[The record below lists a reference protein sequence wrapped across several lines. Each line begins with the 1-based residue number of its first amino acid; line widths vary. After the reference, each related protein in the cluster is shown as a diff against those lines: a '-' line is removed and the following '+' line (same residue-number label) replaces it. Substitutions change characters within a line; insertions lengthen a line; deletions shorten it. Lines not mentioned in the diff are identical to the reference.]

1 MTSISHFY
9 NLFVVRRSGIRVI
22 VVFVGLLLFAVSCAA
37 PIKPYIFY
45 SIPTVTYLRECPDYD
60 CAVVAE
66 IYNADQVQVL
76 AKNQAGWWQVQSDRD
91 QKIGWTQRDLLSEA
105 PLSVKNYYIAVDDTP
120 LRNSPSKDVV
130 SRTVLARGDKFQ
142 KIAEREGWWRILVEK
157 DKSLGWILAASAS
170 EERPEPTVPEKAK
183 RAEPGQ
189 TVQAPS
195 PTTPSPQPNLFYVAA
210 ESLNLNLIPFSDSKV
225 VKVLRINDKVEK
237 ISQSGTDWLKVR
249 YLESGAEGWAPARFF
264 KDSPVTAKTQI
275 VPEKKRPRKK
285 SRAQKQPTQDPFKSE
300 TLEPEA
306 M

>member
-9 NLFVVRRSGIRVI
+9 NLLVERRSGMRVI
-22 VVFVGLLLFAVSCAA
+22 VLLMGLLILVGSCAA
-37 PIKPYIFY
+37 PIKTNIFY

-76 AKNQAGWWQVQSDRD
+76 AKNQAGWWKVQSDRD
-91 QKIGWTQRDLLSEA
+91 QKIGWTQRDLLSET
-105 PLSVKNYYIAVDDTP
+105 PLSVKNYYIAVEGVP

-130 SRTVLARGDKFQ
+130 SRTLLARGDKFQ

-157 DKSLGWILAASAS
+157 DKSLGWIPAASAS
-170 EERPEPTVPEKAK
+170 EERPEEAGPEKDK
-183 RAEPGQ
+183 RAEPGK
-189 TVQAPS
+189 TVPAPA
-195 PTTPSPQPNLFYVAA
+195 PTPPLPQPNLYYVAA
-210 ESLNLNLIPFSDSKV
+210 ESLNLNLIPFSDSEV

-275 VPEKKRPRKK
+275 VPKKETPRKK
-285 SRAQKQPTQDPFKSE
+285 SRAQKQPTPDPFKSE

>member
-1 MTSISHFY
+1 MTSMSHFY
-9 NLFVVRRSGIRVI
+9 NLLAGRCSGMRVI
-22 VVFVGLLLFAVSCAA
+22 VLLAGVLLFAGSCAA
-37 PIKPYIFY
+37 PIKSNIFY

-91 QKIGWTQRDLLSEA
+91 QKIGWTQRDLLSET
-105 PLSVKNYYIAVDDTP
+105 PLSTKNYYIAVDGTP

-130 SRTVLARGDKFQ
+130 SRTRLSRGDKFQ
-142 KIAEREGWWRILVEK
+142 KIAEHQGWWRILIEK
-157 DKSLGWILAASAS
+157 DKSLGWIPAASAS
-170 EERPEPTVPEKAK
+170 EERPEATEPEKAK
-183 RAEPGQ
+183 RAEPEK
-189 TVQAPS
+189 TVPAPS
-195 PTTPSPQPNLFYVAA
+195 PTSPYPQPNLYYVAA
-210 ESLNLNLIPFSDSKV
+210 ETLNLNLIPFNDSKV
-225 VKVLRINDKVEK
+225 VKVLRLNDKVEK

-275 VPEKKRPRKK
+275 VPKKKRPQKR
-285 SRAQKQPTQDPFKSE
+285 SQKQPTPDPFKSE